1 MRLVERFAW
10 PEGDFVRNTCSNQ
23 RVIIKL
29 ASFNLRLTIFEN
41 LIVMIFGDIF
51 VGLH

>member
-23 RVIIKL
+23 RVKL
-29 ASFNLRLTIFEN
+29 ASFNLRLTVFEN
-41 LIVMIFGDIF
+41 LIVMIFSLDYIEIF
-51 VGLH
+51 L